1 MRSSAAAQER
11 SPPFARGTVP
21 ISHCAGDSPHFTKPI
36 FSKNEVAKSGHSI
49 RAEVWEKNHDTKNRP
64 FVLCEE
70 RIHVYFTEIS
80 GTAHGHDHVAVSV
93 EHHDR
98 LPGGIRFRRA
108 PLTGKIM
115 AEGGG
120 FEPPVDLRLHNLSK
134 VAPST
139 TRTPLQSIGFKFSR
153 SFGSPSL
160 PSAVGEAA

>member
-1 MRSSAAAQER
+1 MKWQSRVIAY
-11 SPPFARGTVP
+11 ARQSV
-21 ISHCAGDSPHFTKPI
+21 K
-36 FSKNEVAKSGHSI
+36 
-49 RAEVWEKNHDTKNRP
+49 KNHDTKNRL

-139 TRTPLQSIGFKFSR
+139 TRTPLRSQSGSYYTIFSGR
-153 SFGSPSL
+153 KATLNVIKS
-160 PSAVGEAA
+160 